1 MKNKFVNK
9 ITGMMLAA
17 TLVIGSLAGCGAAAD
32 QKTETQAATSAQ
44 SETAAETA
52 NTEQT
57 ENGKQTE
64 KGKQTETGHQT
75 ETAEDADT
83 QTASD
88 SEGTAA
94 AEGEIT
100 VTDQIGREVTLKAP
114 AKKIVSSYYIST
126 AIAIALGLQDDLVGI
141 EMKADTRELYK
152 KAAPELLELPAVGS
166 GKGINVEETANLEPD
181 VVILPKKLKDSVEQF
196 EKLDIPVMV
205 VDPETLDNYMDCV
218 SLMGTIA
225 GVSDKASELNDYYQ
239 LKMDE
244 VEEMTRDLTDKPTVY
259 LAAGSSYL
267 STCTSKM
274 YQNDLIAM
282 AGGTNVSQG
291 LEDGYWAE
299 VSPEQL
305 LEWNPRY
312 IFAVSYAEYNL
323 TDITSDAKLSEVQ
336 AVKDENVKMFPSNI
350 EPWDYPTP
358 SSVLGILWLTHVLH
372 PDLYSE
378 EEYIQEAQDFYQNFF
393 GIQVEASDLGL

>member
-1 MKNKFVNK
+1 MKNTFVNK
-9 ITGMMLAA
+9 ITGIVLAA
-17 TLVIGSLAGCGAAAD
+17 ALAMGSLAGCGSGAD
-32 QKTETQAATSAQ
+32 QKTETQAATTAQTESAVQTENGNETEVNNQ
-44 SETAAETA
+44 SETAEGA
-52 NTEQT
+52 QT
-57 ENGKQTE
+57 Q
-64 KGKQTETGHQT
+64 
-75 ETAEDADT
+75 A
-83 QTASD
+83 ASD
-88 SEGTAA
+88 SEGMTQ

-100 VTDQIGREVTLKAP
+100 VTDQIGREVTLKTP
-114 AKKIVSSYYIST
+114 VKKIVSSYYIST
-126 AIAIALGLQDDLVGI
+126 AIAIALGLEDNLVGI

-166 GKGINVEETANLEPD
+166 GKGINIEETAHLEPD
-181 VVILPKKLKDSVEQF
+181 VVILPKKLKDSVGQF
-196 EKLDIPVMV
+196 EKLDIPVLV
-205 VDPETLDNYMDCV
+205 VDPETLDNYRDCV
-218 SLMGTIA
+218 ILLGAVA
-225 GVSDKASELNDYYQ
+225 GVSEKASELNAYYQ

-244 VEEMTRDLTDKPTVY
+244 VAEMTRDLTEKPSVY

-305 LEWNPRY
+305 LEWNPQY
-312 IFAVSYAEYNL
+312 IFAVSYAEYSL
-323 TDITSDAKLSEVQ
+323 TDITSDGKLSEVQ
-336 AVKDENVKMFPSNI
+336 AVKDGNVKMFPSNI

-358 SSVLGILWLTHVLH
+358 SSVLGILWLTHMLH

-378 EEYIQEAQDFYQNFF
+378 EAYIQEARDFYQKFF
-393 GIQVEASDLGL
+393 DIQVEASDLGL

>member
-9 ITGMMLAA
+9 MTGIVLAA
-17 TLVIGSLAGCGAAAD
+17 ALTMGSLAGCGAGGD
-32 QKTETQAATSAQ
+32 QKNETQAATTVQTESAV
-44 SETAAETA
+44 
-52 NTEQT
+52 QT
-57 ENGKQTE
+57 ENGKETE
-64 KGKQTETGHQT
+64 ADQQP
-75 ETAEDADT
+75 ETAEGAET
-83 QTASD
+83 QAASD
-88 SEGTAA
+88 TESMTQAT
-94 AEGEIT
+94 GEIT
-100 VTDQIGREVTLKAP
+100 VKDQIGREVTLKGP

-126 AIAIALGLQDDLVGI
+126 AIAIALGLEDNLVGI

-152 KAAPELLELPAVGS
+152 KAAPELLNLPAVGS
-166 GKGINVEETANLEPD
+166 GKGINIEETANLEPD

-196 EKLDIPVMV
+196 EKLDIPVLV
-205 VDPETLDNYMDCV
+205 VDPETLDQYRECV
-218 SLMGTIA
+218 TLMGTAA
-225 GVSDKASELNDYYQ
+225 GVAEKASELNDYYQ

-244 VEEMTRDLTDKPTVY
+244 VEEMTRDLTEKPSVY

-305 LEWNPRY
+305 LEWNPQY
-312 IFAVSYAEYNL
+312 IFAVSYAEYDL
-323 TDITSDAKLSEVQ
+323 TDITSDGKLSEVQ
-336 AVKDENVKMFPSNI
+336 AVKDGNVNMFPSNI

-358 SSVLGILWLTHVLH
+358 SSVLGILWLTHMLH

-378 EEYIQEAQDFYQNFF
+378 EAYIQEASDFYQRFF
-393 GIQVEASDLGL
+393 DIQVEASDLGV